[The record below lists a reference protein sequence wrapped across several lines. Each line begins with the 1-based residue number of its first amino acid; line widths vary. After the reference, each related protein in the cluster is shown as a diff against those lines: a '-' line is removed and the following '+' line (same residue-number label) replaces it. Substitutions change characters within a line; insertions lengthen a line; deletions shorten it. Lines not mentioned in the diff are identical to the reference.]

1 MKINL
6 MKNFRVKTSMTKY
19 IKLTICAAILI
30 VLVVIVFWVRSAFKG
45 NYIELGANENIDP
58 TPTQIQSI
66 RDIGEWEF
74 LSISAEE
81 MVDTV
86 RKGIFTDDEL
96 VRIYYGTLRLGI
108 NMQNLADSAIAVKGD
123 SLQVTLPKVGLLDKD
138 FIDESKT
145 KPFYESGK
153 WTPQAHQALYQKAQ
167 KQMLQHCLT
176 NENITAAQSN
186 AESQIRNL
194 FTQLGYKNVVLNF
207 E

>member
-1 MKINL
+1 MKKFHVIIGAVVL
-6 MKNFRVKTSMTKY
+6 IAVV
-19 IKLTICAAILI
+19 AIF
-30 VLVVIVFWVRSAFKG
+30 FWVRSAFKG
-45 NYIELGANENIDP
+45 NYLELGTNDNIEP

-108 NMQNLADSAIAVKGD
+108 NMQHLSDSAIAVKGD
-123 SLQVTLPKVGLLDKD
+123 SLEVVLPKVGLLDKD

-153 WTPQAHQALYQKAQ
+153 WSPQAHQALYQKAHR
-167 KQMLQHCLT
+167 QMLQHCLT
-176 NENITAAQSN
+176 PDNVKAAQSN
-186 AESQIRNL
+186 AESQVSNL
-194 FTQLGYKNVVLNF
+194 FKSLGYKNITLKF

>member
-1 MKINL
+1 MKKFHVIIGAVVL
-6 MKNFRVKTSMTKY
+6 IAVV
-19 IKLTICAAILI
+19 AIF
-30 VLVVIVFWVRSAFKG
+30 FWVRSAFKG
-45 NYIELGANENIDP
+45 NYLELGTNDNIEP

-108 NMQNLADSAIAVKGD
+108 NMQNLRDDAITVKGD
-123 SLQVTLPKVGLLDKD
+123 TLQVTLPKVSLLDKD

-153 WTPQAHQALYQKAQ
+153 WSPQAHQALYQKAHR
-167 KQMLQHCLT
+167 QMLTHCLT
-176 NENITAAQSN
+176 PENITAAQSN
-186 AESQIRNL
+186 AESQVSNL
-194 FTQLGYKNVVLNF
+194 FKSLGYKNVTLKF

>member
-1 MKINL
+1 MKKFHVIIGAVVL
-6 MKNFRVKTSMTKY
+6 IAVV
-19 IKLTICAAILI
+19 AIF
-30 VLVVIVFWVRSAFKG
+30 FWVRSAFKG
-45 NYIELGANENIDP
+45 NYLELGTNDNIEP

-108 NMQNLADSAIAVKGD
+108 NMQHLSDSAITVQGD
-123 SLQVTLPKVGLLDKD
+123 SLEVVLPKVGLLDKD

-153 WTPQAHQALYQKAQ
+153 WSPQAHQALYQKAHR
-167 KQMLQHCLT
+167 QMLTHCLT
-176 NENITAAQSN
+176 PDNVNAAQSN
-186 AESQIRNL
+186 AESQVSNL
-194 FTQLGYKNVVLNF
+194 FKSLGYKNVTLRF